1 MLTKVN
7 LIIGAVGLITL
18 ILLGLLVAHWK
29 SEAAK
34 VPGLEK
40 QVTSLEQARAKDA
53 ARVIALNDSRVAVE
67 LQRDA
72 AIRLLDKTRQE
83 RPKTLV
89 KIKEVPI
96 RDGQTT
102 CPSPSIHPDF
112 LRLWNNAAD
121 AYNSMP

>member
-1 MLTKVN
+1 MFSKVN
-7 LIIGAVGLITL
+7 LIIAGVGLITL

-29 SEAAK
+29 SEADK

-53 ARVIALNDSRVAVE
+53 ARVIALNNSRVAVE

-83 RPKTLV
+83 KPKTLV

-102 CPSPSIHPDF
+102 CPSPTLHLVFIE
-112 LRLWNNAAD
+112 LWNDAAA